1 MSFDTF
7 IYTLSYQMYWN
18 KSSLLDDP
26 RPIMEC
32 IPEHLSHRDK
42 MAERILMTL
51 NTDTE
56 HYEYTSLFS
65 SQWKKEF
72 YDIETRYD
80 CCLSLLSDVNPIF
93 LTNGIQPAHQ
103 TSKQR
108 GRKPTSCLQCP
119 FYCNSSFSL
128 LACRYL
134 SYPSQLLVAVVSIS
148 PDNNK

>member
-1 MSFDTF
+1 
-7 IYTLSYQMYWN
+7 MYWN

-93 LTNGIQPAHQ
+93 LTNGILAS
-103 TSKQR
+103 TSNFKTK
-108 GRKPTSCLQCP
+108 RKETNIL
-119 FYCNSSFSL
+119 FT
-128 LACRYL
+128 
-134 SYPSQLLVAVVSIS
+134 VSILLQLQLFTIS
-148 PDNNK
+148 LPIFILPITIIGGGGINISRQ